1 MYQKTKAACE
11 FKILDIQT
19 SMNGTPEQQ
28 QRKEEET
35 QTLTTKLRE
44 NDEELKRTKER
55 VTKLTKEK
63 RKKGKSTFRLRK
75 NCILTKEGLYNWD
88 FF

>member
-28 QRKEEET
+28 QKRTRKERVLQIKEQESERKMFRRKEEET

-44 NDEELKRTKER
+44 M
-55 VTKLTKEK
+55 
-63 RKKGKSTFRLRK
+63 KS
-75 NCILTKEGLYNWD
+75 
-88 FF
+88 